1 MRTLDRPPVE
11 EGAAELKPIAWVLSL
26 TLLGCGMATAA
37 APSHA
42 ATPPLFGTVEFRA
55 ESLAALPQW
64 QRVLERIEE
73 ERPFYRACAA
83 ADCPSRGVMAWQAL
97 KRSQQGGRP
106 RDQLRA
112 VNRFVNNW
120 EYKDDAH
127 NYGRRDHWAS
137 PLEFLRRS
145 GDCEDYAITKYV
157 TLRHLGYGP
166 ERLRLVVVHDV
177 LRDVAHAVLA
187 VYLDDEV
194 YILDNLTSA
203 VLPQDRITQY
213 VPYYSV
219 NEQARWAHVAPV
231 AAMMSAR
238 NTGVG
243 PGAGSPPA
251 APED

>member
-1 MRTLDRPPVE
+1 MS
-11 EGAAELKPIAWVLSL
+11 IAWVLSL
-26 TLLGCGMATAA
+26 ALLGSGLATAMPGRA
-37 APSHA
+37 AF

-73 ERPFYRACAA
+73 ERPTYRACDDAA
-83 ADCPSRGVMAWQAL
+83 DDCPSRGVMAWRAL
-97 KRSQQGGRP
+97 ERGQRGAVP
-106 RDQLRA
+106 HDQLRA

-127 NYGRRDHWAS
+127 NYGRRDYWAS

-157 TLRHLGYGP
+157 TLRGLGYAP

-194 YILDNLTSA
+194 YILDNLTNA
-203 VLPQDRITQY
+203 VLPQHRVTQY
-213 VPYYSV
+213 VPYYST
-219 NEQARWAHVAPV
+219 NEEARWAHVAPLTPMV
-231 AAMMSAR
+231 ASSR
-238 NTGVG
+238 GGRVQ
-243 PGAGSPPA
+243 PGGRSLAAGN
-251 APED
+251 